1 MSLKNVFG
9 GRVMVEEILYRDGK
23 REAALEEEL
32 LMVEHRCG
40 VFRGHECSCGW
51 FFVGEKEISMDV
63 VVSGMS
69 IDFADMRVKAS
80 EGFLHNAVQVEASR
94 EGLRS
99 SGKLRAREIRSS
111 LSALRSLLRVACA
124 YWVANVP
131 RAIRS
136 LEAAKSLPGIAG
148 VVTPVL
154 LSWMSIEMCTV
165 LVSQSA

>member
-1 MSLKNVFG
+1 MKNVSG
-9 GRVMVEEILYRDGK
+9 GRVMVEEMVSGRPPWKKNSLWLSID
-23 REAALEEEL
+23 ALFSGDMSAL
-32 LMVEHRCG
+32 VAGFL
-40 VFRGHECSCGW
+40 
-51 FFVGEKEISMDV
+51 VGEKEISMDV

-69 IDFADMRVKAS
+69 MDFADMRVNAS

-111 LSALRSLLRVACA
+111 LSALRSLSRVACA

-131 RAIRS
+131 GAIRS
-136 LEAAKSLPGIAG
+136 LEAAKSLLGRAG
-148 VVTPVL
+148 VVMPEL
-154 LSWMSIEMCTV
+154 LFWMSIELGTV

>member
-1 MSLKNVFG
+1 LWLSIDAVFSGDMS
-9 GRVMVEEILYRDGK
+9 
-23 REAALEEEL
+23 AL
-32 LMVEHRCG
+32 VAG
-40 VFRGHECSCGW
+40 

-63 VVSGMS
+63 VVSGIS
-69 IDFADMRVKAS
+69 IDFADMRVNAS
-80 EGFLHNAVQVEASR
+80 EGFLHRAVQVEAAR

-99 SGKLRAREIRSS
+99 SGKLRAREMRSS
-111 LSALRSLLRVACA
+111 LSALRSLSRVACA